1 MKIGIITFWETQ
13 DNYGQVLQAYA
24 LQRLLKDAGHEP
36 FLIRYSLFSDIL
48 PKPGRWK
55 SIFSYRKVME
65 FIKRKTHR
73 NIMNT
78 TLVDRKFD
86 SFKQKYITYTVAVYR
101 TLIELRTNSPE
112 ADCYVCGSDQVWYS
126 LDDYEVYHNIIRAY
140 FLDFGKESIPRYAFA
155 ASFGRTDFPQGY
167 IDTIRPLLDKFQGI
181 TVREVG
187 GVEVCRKT
195 GREDAVRIF
204 DPTCLCALSHYTD
217 IAVCPSVQRKYIFVY
232 LIGNVSFDHC
242 ALEQFAASKCCDI
255 IYVGSQSRESVEQSI
270 YPTVEEWIG
279 WIQNAGYVVTNSFHG
294 SVFAVLFQRE
304 FAVFTRYGLARSGG
318 DDRFI
323 SMLER
328 IGLTN
333 RIVTSSVVDILNR
346 TTDYS
351 NATSLFQKEIEKDL
365 LYIHNMMNL

>member
-24 LQRLLKDAGHEP
+24 LQRLLEDAGHEP

-48 PKPGRWK
+48 AKPGRWK
-55 SIFSYRKVME
+55 SIFSYHKVMQ

-86 SFKQKYITYTVAVYR
+86 YFKRKYIKSTATIYR
-101 TLIELRTNSPE
+101 TLMELRANPPE

-126 LDDYEVYHNIIRAY
+126 LDDYEVYRNITRAY
-140 FLDFGKESIPRYAFA
+140 FLDFGTESIPRYAFA

-167 IDTIRPLLDKFQGI
+167 IDAIRPLLDKFQGI
-181 TVREVG
+181 TIREAG
-187 GVEVCRKT
+187 GVEVCRKA
-195 GREDAVRIF
+195 GRADAVRVF

-217 IAVCPSVQRKYIFVY
+217 IAVCPSVQCKYIFIY
-232 LIGNVSFDHC
+232 LIGDVSFDRF
-242 ALEQFAASKCCDI
+242 ALEQFADSKGCDV
-255 IYVGSQSRESVEQSI
+255 IYVGSQGRQHVEQSI

-279 WIQNAGYVVTNSFHG
+279 WIQNAEYVVTNSFHG
-294 SVFAVLFQRE
+294 SVFAVLFRRE
-304 FAVFTRYGLARSGG
+304 LAVLTRYGLTRSGG

-333 RIVTSSVVDILNR
+333 RIVMSSVVDVLSIPI
-346 TTDYS
+346 DYS
-351 NATSLFQKEIEKDL
+351 NTTILFTKEIEKDL
-365 LYIHNMMNL
+365 LYIHYMMNL